1 MREMLGQG
9 EWKYLTNI
17 SISGVMGMATNTDD
31 EEQIKKEFQSLSD
44 FFNEIKQEFFNG
56 NESFKEISMG
66 MSDDYPFAIEAG
78 STLIRVGSKIFGER
92 IY

>member
-1 MREMLGQG
+1 
-9 EWKYLTNI
+9 
-17 SISGVMGMATNTDD
+17 MGMATNTDA

-44 FFNEIKQEFFNG
+44 FFNEIKQEFFSD

-66 MSDDYPFAIEAG
+66 MSDDYPFAIKAG
-78 STLIRVGSKIFGER
+78 STFIRVGSKIFGER